1 MQQHQI
7 KEKTTSIWSFIN
19 SNKSIYTSCLQ
30 TGLEDNV
37 SQFKKQISPSTNFV
51 HLRFWKEFFSYN
63 HAKSVERPYLK
74 NIEMSSETYNSSYLF
89 NTNSPIRDIYE
100 AALRYQLY
108 KNEQLKKDNEVLVQ
122 RIKELSGLQD
132 SEKDLSME
140 QGRKVKSSPKKKTS
154 KDENEFLVVNEEEG
168 EEEGFEGVEL

>member
-1 MQQHQI
+1 
-7 KEKTTSIWSFIN
+7 
-19 SNKSIYTSCLQ
+19 
-30 TGLEDNV
+30 
-37 SQFKKQISPSTNFV
+37 
-51 HLRFWKEFFSYN
+51 
-63 HAKSVERPYLK
+63 
-74 NIEMSSETYNSSYLF
+74 MSSETYNSSYLF